1 MKKRKVFILKKCVE
15 LHKWRAGAHLQPEII
30 FNRHDYFVERCML
43 SYQNAHNNRTHGTS
57 PQVKIFFHGGT
68 RMAKKKKTKKKVA
81 KKKAKKK
88 VTKKKAK
95 KKVTKKKAKKKR

>member
-1 MKKRKVFILKKCVE
+1 
-15 LHKWRAGAHLQPEII
+15 LQPEII
-30 FNRHDYFVERCML
+30 FNRHDYFVERYML

-57 PQVKIFFHGGT
+57 PQVKMFFHGGT
-68 RMAKKKKTKKKVA
+68 RMAKKKAKKKTKKKVA

-95 KKVTKKKAKKKR
+95 KKAKKKVAKKKAKKKR